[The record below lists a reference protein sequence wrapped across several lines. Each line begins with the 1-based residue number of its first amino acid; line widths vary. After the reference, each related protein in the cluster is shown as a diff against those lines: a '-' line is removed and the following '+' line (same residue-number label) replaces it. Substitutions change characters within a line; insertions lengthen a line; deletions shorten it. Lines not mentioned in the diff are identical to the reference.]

1 MTIDLVPPGVLYGQ
15 RTNQV
20 DLRFTK
26 SFRTGTK
33 RAQRKFWHLQCIE
46 REPGTGDRQYVRTEL
61 AAAGGDSA
69 RTPVQVQRPAELL

>member
-33 RAQRKFWHLQCIE
+33 RAQRKF
-46 REPGTGDRQYVRTEL
+46 
-61 AAAGGDSA
+61 
-69 RTPVQVQRPAELL
+69 